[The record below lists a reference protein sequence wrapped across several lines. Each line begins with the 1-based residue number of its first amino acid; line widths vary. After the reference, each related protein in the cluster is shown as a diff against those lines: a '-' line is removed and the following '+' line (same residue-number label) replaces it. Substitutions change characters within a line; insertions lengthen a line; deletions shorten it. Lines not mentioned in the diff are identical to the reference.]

1 MAIIKRLMTTI
12 RALTTLINTWV
23 MTIKHSMK
31 IIRRWMIFTSG
42 LMIRLRPHTVFVKT
56 GKAAA
61 TSLKAASR
69 WSMISCC
76 RMSGVG
82 RSLRLS
88 RL

>member
-1 MAIIKRLMTTI
+1 MVIIKRLMTTI
-12 RALTTLINTWV
+12 RALTTFINTWV
-23 MTIKHSMK
+23 MSIKHSMK
-31 IIRRWMIFTSG
+31 IIRRWMIFTSA

-56 GKAAA
+56 G
-61 TSLKAASR
+61 KAASR